1 MKNDKKCTGSC
12 GGACDGCD
20 KPRDAE
26 SARPCSHV
34 AREAICEMAAAKEKA
49 EKEAAERA
57 KCIDEQADEF
67 IADCEAAG
75 KNPMEVVS
83 YVARRERISVS
94 GDAPECEEKR
104 HAYDLLR
111 AVVAKVVRNMFEE
124 VSAGFAEDC
133 EFDTERM
140 GEYIRD
146 AMNERRGGDEDCD
159 DEEEDDREDG
169 PRVRVV
175 PMKIRR
181 YDFVF

>member
-1 MKNDKKCTGSC
+1 MKNEKKCAGSC
-12 GGACDGCD
+12 GGACGGCD
-20 KPRDAE
+20 KPQNEPAE
-26 SARPCSHV
+26 PCSHV

-49 EKEAAERA
+49 EKEAAERV
-57 KCIDEQADEF
+57 KCVDEQADEF

-75 KNPMEVVS
+75 KNPMEVVA
-83 YVARRERISVS
+83 YVARREQVSIS

-104 HAYDLLR
+104 HTYDLLR

-133 EFDTERM
+133 EFDTGRM
-140 GEYIRD
+140 GEYIRN
-146 AMNERRGGDEDCD
+146 AMNERREDDEACEG
-159 DEEEDDREDG
+159 EEEDDLEDE